1 MNLSKVVNA
10 QLGAFAFVVLG
21 FGSPIFGQTF
31 QWQIQP
37 PWLPAA
43 TDSGPIVFSI
53 EGLPAA
59 IYAMLSSGTLAV
71 RWNQQFLPVNLYS
84 ANNELQAD
92 FSVPAS
98 ACTPGLIDA
107 VLWNTATQQ
116 PLPYRV
122 WVPVILPTQASI
134 FEADPASNRVVSAGA
149 GAPGTTAQNG
159 DSIEVFQLSTGKL
172 MQTIPLSAPQRVVAF
187 TPDTQY
193 AWVVQDDQHGLL
205 ARFNIA
211 TQAFDEKFQ
220 VTYPTP
226 PNSVPESTIWGA
238 QVYRQDPQI
247 LLVVTGNAGF
257 VLEYVDGTL
266 VNNGSPTNWQSS
278 YPLVLDDTGRVMIG
292 SQEVCQVSAT
302 AGFSNCQPVSVPS
315 RDSPTAIWGDKYL
328 DSAGVVR
335 EIATGQ
341 IVGMLPGGGA
351 LYLPESDRLFVGG
364 GFADGTSLEV
374 YTQLNGINFAAAG
387 INFAS
392 VPTNRIWAPD
402 WMAAQTEEGILVAQ
416 VPQLLPLPSFPAA
429 GLVNAATNQPV
440 PIAAGEIISIYGQN
454 LGPADAA
461 GPVVDLGLQLSGE
474 VEQTSVLFD
483 GVEGSILFAGSD
495 QINAVVPDSAVGQDS
510 VNVQVVHYG
519 IPSARVAAPGASYA
533 PGLFTYALQGKFYLA
548 ALSPSGAVQSPTAP
562 LMRGT
567 VATFWGTGLGLPA
580 DTTSDSIPVRA
591 VELPVLPTITI
602 GGQAVSVLYAGA
614 SPGLTA
620 ALTQINVEIPD
631 NAPVG
636 DALDVQISIAGQAQD
651 AGLVAIQ

>member
-266 VNNGSPTNWQSS
+266 VNNGSPTNWQSN
-278 YPLVLDDTGRVMIG
+278 YPLVLDDTGRVMFG
-292 SQEVCQVSAT
+292 AQEVCQVSAT
-302 AGFSNCQPVSVPS
+302 AGFSNCQPISVPS
-315 RDSPTAIWGDKYL
+315 RDSPTTIWGDKYL
-328 DSAGVVR
+328 DTAGVVR
-335 EIATGQ
+335 NITTGQ
-341 IVGMLPGGGA
+341 MVGMLLDVSA
-351 LYLPESDRLFVGG
+351 LYLPESDRLFIYDEFV
-364 GFADGTSLEV
+364 DGTSLEV
-374 YTQLNGINFAAAG
+374 YTALPGMS
-387 INFAS
+387 FAS
-392 VPTNRIWAPD
+392 APTNRIWAPD
-402 WMAAQTEEGILVAQ
+402 WMATQTENGILVAQ
-416 VPQLLPLPSFPAA
+416 VPQLLPLPSFAA
-429 GLVNAATNQPV
+429 SALVNAATNEPV
-440 PIAAGEIISIYGQN
+440 SIAAGEIISIYGQN

-474 VEQTSVLFD
+474 VEQTSLLFD
-483 GVEGSILFAGSD
+483 GIEGSILFAGPD
-495 QINAVVPDSAVGQDS
+495 QINAVVPDSAAGEDS

-519 IPSARVAAPGASYA
+519 IPSARVAAPVSSYA
-533 PGLFTYALQGKFYLA
+533 PGLFTYSLQGESYLA

-562 LMRGT
+562 LTRGT
-567 VATFWGTGLGLPA
+567 VATFWGTGLGLPT

-591 VELPVLPTITI
+591 SELPVLPTITI
-602 GGQAVSVLYAGA
+602 GGQAATVLYAGA

-620 ALTQINVEIPD
+620 ALTQINVQIPETT
-631 NAPVG
+631 PVG
-636 DALDVQISIAGQAQD
+636 GALDVQISIAGQTQD